1 MSVFFDL
8 YFRSV
13 VNVDD
18 PAGDRAE
25 READGLVRRLRKEVG
40 GPKLALPSQVR
51 HFENILLSE
60 LNWLLPRLKVL
71 NCGLVFTA
79 NCKSTWVW
87 IPPLQKIMKYI
98 NFAIEKSENYLGT
111 LYAL

>member
-8 YFRSV
+8 NFRSV

-25 READGLVRRLRKEVG
+25 READGLMRRLREEVG

-51 HFENILLSE
+51 HFENILHSDLKA
-60 LNWLLPRLKVL
+60 LLHRLKVF
-71 NCGLVFTA
+71 NCGLVFTTD
-79 NCKSTWVW
+79 CKSTWV
-87 IPPLQKIMKYI
+87 
-98 NFAIEKSENYLGT
+98 
-111 LYAL
+111 

>member
-1 MSVFFDL
+1 MLCSSLKGQKSSKFLFHAAYYQTKYTFQHRLSSRENYMMSVFFDVN
-8 YFRSV
+8 FRSV

-60 LNWLLPRLKVL
+60 LN
-71 NCGLVFTA
+71 
-79 NCKSTWVW
+79 
-87 IPPLQKIMKYI
+87 
-98 NFAIEKSENYLGT
+98 
-111 LYAL
+111 

>member
-8 YFRSV
+8 NFRSV

-25 READGLVRRLRKEVG
+25 READGLMRRLREEVG

-51 HFENILLSE
+51 HFENVLYLNFNAE
-60 LNWLLPRLKVL
+60 LNGLLLRLKVF
-71 NCGLVFTA
+71 NCGLVFTTD
-79 NCKSTWVW
+79 CKSTWVW
-87 IPPLQKIMKYI
+87 MA
-98 NFAIEKSENYLGT
+98 F
-111 LYAL
+111 